1 MDNRVRRRDV
11 LATLGAAAS
20 ASLAGCSEYIW
31 SGTNGTSPD
40 PISLEIKTV
49 PTDDDVIA
57 PKIANQ
63 LTDNLRTVGI
73 DTDHVPLE
81 EAELYR
87 EVLIERNYDI
97 FIVRHPGIDEV
108 DSLRSLLHSDF
119 VGEQGWQNPF
129 RFSDPTADNH
139 LDSQREA
146 DGDERRE
153 IFDSLFTYLTQDDT
167 APYTVV
173 AHHDHLGAVDADL
186 SLSRIPFTPRE
197 YLEAVT
203 NPPDDEIDR
212 PLRAGLF
219 GYQRTSRLNPLVVDL
234 TDVQTILDLVY
245 DPLVRKF
252 EEEYVHWLANGIE
265 WEESSGALEAT
276 VTLHDGLH
284 WHDSEPIDA
293 EDVRFTVDFLSDTSL
308 GEAESPVTAP
318 QLRGRQSLI
327 DEVTVVGE
335 RTARIRFDDVS
346 REVARW
352 ALTLPLLPEHVWY
365 ERSEL
370 VGDHQTAAL
379 NWDNSEPIGS
389 GLFAFVESEDGE
401 SVTLEL
407 FEDHVLYEP
416 ESESESEDEDEDEDE
431 PATDDPETEP
441 ESDGGTTNG
450 TDDELEDEMDDELED
465 GDEDDQFDDE
475 DASTEA
481 DAKFDGLEF
490 RVLPNAG
497 AALDALID
505 GDLDFIANQIPAT
518 RLDEVQDEESIRT
531 TTQDTGAFYMIGYN
545 LTHSSLGN
553 PRFRGV
559 ISQLIDRE
567 NAVEAIFHGYARAP
581 EAQSAF
587 VGIPADQWDTDR
599 YASGYAFP
607 GQDGELDEE
616 QARALFEEAG
626 YNYVNGELVE

>member
-1 MDNRVRRRDV
+1 MDNPVRRRDI
-11 LATLGAAAS
+11 LATLGATAS
-20 ASLAGCSEYIW
+20 TSLAGCSEYIW

-87 EVLIERNYDI
+87 EVLIERNYDV
-97 FIVRHPGIDEV
+97 FIIRHPGFDEV

-129 RFSDPTADNH
+129 RFSDPTIDDH

-146 DGDERRE
+146 REDDRRE
-153 IFDSLFTYLTQDDT
+153 IFDTLFTYLTQDDT

-186 SLSRIPFTPRE
+186 SLFQIPFTPRE

-252 EEEYVHWLANGIE
+252 DEKYVHWLAERIE
-265 WEESSGALEAT
+265 WDESGSALEAT

-284 WHDSEPIDA
+284 WHDGEPIDA

-327 DEVTVVGE
+327 DEVTVTGE
-335 RTARIRFDDVS
+335 HTVRVHFDSVS

-352 ALTLPLLPEHVWY
+352 ALTLPLLPEHIWY

-370 VGDHQTAAL
+370 VGDHQTEAL
-379 NWDNSEPIGS
+379 NWDNSEPVGS

-401 SVTLEL
+401 SVTLEV
-407 FEDHVLYEP
+407 FEDHVLYE
-416 ESESESEDEDEDEDE
+416 SESEGESEGEGDDE
-431 PATDDPETEP
+431 PATDGPETEP
-441 ESDGGTTNG
+441 EHDGADNET
-450 TDDELEDEMDDELED
+450 DDELED
-465 GDEDDQFDDE
+465 GDGGGDGDGNGDEQSDDE
-475 DASTEA
+475 DASTETA
-481 DAKFDGLEF
+481 PRFDGLEF
-490 RVLPNAG
+490 RVLPNVG

-518 RLDEVQDEESIRT
+518 QLDEVADEESIRT

-567 NAVEAIFHGYARAP
+567 NAVETIFHGYARAP
-581 EAQSAF
+581 ETQSAF
-587 VGIPADQWDTDR
+587 VGIPDDRWDTDR
-599 YASGYAFP
+599 YASGYGFP
-607 GQDGELDEE
+607 GQEGELDEE

-626 YNYVNGELVE
+626 YSYVNGELVE

>member
-11 LATLGAAAS
+11 LATLGAGAS

-63 LTDNLRTVGI
+63 LTNNLRAVGI

-87 EVLIERNYDI
+87 EVLIERNYDV
-97 FIVRHPGIDEV
+97 FIIRHPGFDEI

-129 RFSDPTADNH
+129 RFSDPTADDF

-146 DGDERRE
+146 EGGDRRE

-173 AHHDHLGAVDADL
+173 AHHDHLGAVNTDL

-252 EEEYVHWLANGIE
+252 EEEYVHWLADGIE
-265 WEESSGALEAT
+265 WEESGGALEAT

-284 WHDSEPIDA
+284 WHDGEPIDA

-335 RTARIRFDDVS
+335 RTARVRFDDVS

-352 ALTLPLLPEHVWY
+352 ALTLPLLPEHIWY

-370 VGDHQTAAL
+370 VGDHQTDAL
-379 NWDNSEPIGS
+379 EWDNSEPIGS

-416 ESESESEDEDEDEDE
+416 ESADEDE
-431 PATDDPETEP
+431 PATDDPVTEP
-441 ESDGGTTNG
+441 ESDGGGANE
-450 TDDELEDEMDDELED
+450 TDDELEDGNGD
-465 GDEDDQFDDE
+465 GDADGDDQFDDE
-475 DASTEA
+475 DTSTET
-481 DAKFDGLEF
+481 DARFDGLEF
-490 RVLPNAG
+490 RVLPNVG

-505 GDLDFIANQIPAT
+505 GNLDFIANQIPAAQ
-518 RLDEVQDEESIRT
+518 LDEVADEEAIRT

-567 NAVEAIFHGYARAP
+567 NAAEGIFHGYARAP
-581 EAQSAF
+581 ETQSAF
-587 VGIPADQWDTDR
+587 VGIPDDRWDTDR
-599 YASGYAFP
+599 RASGYAFP

-616 QARALFEEAG
+616 QARGLFEEAG
-626 YNYVNGELVE
+626 YSYVNGELVE